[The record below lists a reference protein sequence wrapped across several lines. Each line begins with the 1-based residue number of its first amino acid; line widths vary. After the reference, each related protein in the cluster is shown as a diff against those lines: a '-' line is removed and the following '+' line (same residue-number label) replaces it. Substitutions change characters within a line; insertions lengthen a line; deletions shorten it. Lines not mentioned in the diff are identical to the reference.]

1 MHVKITT
8 SGPRRYVQLV
18 ESFRDEQ
25 GRIRKRTVATLGRLD
40 QVGGSLDAVIN
51 GLLKATGRRPAV
63 GPEAQPEVEFEPA
76 RALGAVWVLHEL
88 WKALGFGELRRVFR
102 RTRHQI
108 DVEALV
114 RAMVFNRLCDPE
126 SKLGVLRW
134 LETVAMPERPADITH
149 QHLLRS
155 MDALMEHRDAVD
167 RVLAGLLRPLI
178 DQDLSV
184 VFYDLTTIRAEGSSS
199 QEGDVRQFGMAK
211 EGVIARQFLLGVVQT
226 AEGLPIYHEVF
237 DGNIAET
244 RTLLPTLSTVLKRFP
259 SVRRLILVAD
269 RGLLSLDNLASLQA
283 IRLANGSPLEFI
295 LAVPGRRYSEFVE
308 TLKAFHENACQGA
321 TEEVVTEHGWQGLRL
336 VVAHDPVT
344 AAEQTARRNVRIN
357 ALMDQADAWADK
369 LDAQDLGDNGRGRP
383 LSDRGATARLYHAV
397 AEAHLSRI
405 IKVDLKSPVL
415 RYHIDRKAR
424 RLAELTDGKLLL
436 VTNNTDL
443 SPPAVVERYKALA
456 DIQRG
461 FRVLK
466 SEIEIG
472 PVYHR
477 LPERIRA
484 HAQIC
489 FMALILHRVMRMR
502 LRAAETGLSP
512 ERALEQLTRIQ
523 HHRIRIAQGDP
534 VTGVSAITADQTGV
548 FRALGVKKPA
558 ASQQL
563 SLL

>member
-51 GLLKATGRRPAV
+51 GLLKATGRGPAV

-102 RTRHQI
+102 GTRHQI

-237 DGNIAET
+237 DGNVAET

-344 AAEQTARRNVRIN
+344 AAE
-357 ALMDQADAWADK
+357 
-369 LDAQDLGDNGRGRP
+369 
-383 LSDRGATARLYHAV
+383 
-397 AEAHLSRI
+397 
-405 IKVDLKSPVL
+405 
-415 RYHIDRKAR
+415 
-424 RLAELTDGKLLL
+424 
-436 VTNNTDL
+436 
-443 SPPAVVERYKALA
+443 
-456 DIQRG
+456 
-461 FRVLK
+461 
-466 SEIEIG
+466 
-472 PVYHR
+472 
-477 LPERIRA
+477 
-484 HAQIC
+484 
-489 FMALILHRVMRMR
+489 
-502 LRAAETGLSP
+502 
-512 ERALEQLTRIQ
+512 
-523 HHRIRIAQGDP
+523 
-534 VTGVSAITADQTGV
+534 
-548 FRALGVKKPA
+548 
-558 ASQQL
+558 
-563 SLL
+563 